1 MLDGIDALV
10 ALATFGTVS
19 EAATRLRLTQS
30 AVSKRLAALAN
41 EVGFRLVEP
50 EGRRLRLTARAVEL
64 VERARPLIAE
74 LRGLSKATR
83 PDARDSCSLALADSI
98 ASSWGPA
105 VVRRALREAREIDV
119 DLHAHRSVLVVESVR
134 LGRYDVGMCTELPSA
149 KDLVVRALVDE
160 PMVLVSSALASKLD
174 RMLPLITIEA
184 TSATWRAIHPQL
196 RLRHE
201 RLLGTPLVFVESFGA
216 VVQMTRAGFGNG
228 LVPLGLAREAR
239 LPQRSLRPLA
249 GVARRVSLLCRKSTS
264 LQPALVILAEALTR
278 AAQQHFADG
287 RRPRHVSSSSASG
300 ARVGARAAASGSTST
315 MR

>member
-30 AVSKRLAALAN
+30 AVSKRLAALAH

-50 EGRRLRLTARAVEL
+50 DGRRLRLTPRAVDL

-74 LRGLSKATR
+74 LRGLSRATR
-83 PDARDSCSLALADSI
+83 PDARDVCSVALADSI

-105 VVRRALREAREIDV
+105 VVRRALREAREVDV

-134 LGRYDVGMCTELPSA
+134 LGRYDAGMCTELPSA
-149 KDLVVRALVDE
+149 KDLVARALVDE
-160 PMVLVSSALASKLD
+160 PMVLVSSALAPRLD
-174 RMLPLITIEA
+174 RALPLITIEP

-196 RLRHE
+196 RQRHE
-201 RLLGTPLVFVESFGA
+201 RLLAAPPVFVESFGA

-228 LVPLGLAREAR
+228 LVPLGLAREVR
-239 LPQRSLRPLA
+239 LPLRSLRPLP

-264 LQPALVILAEALTR
+264 LQPAFVVLADALAH
-278 AAQQHFADG
+278 AAQQHFAEA
-287 RRPRHVSSSSASG
+287 RLG
-300 ARVGARAAASGSTST
+300 A
-315 MR
+315 